1 MNQPESDKPATP
13 LQGYRVT
20 QLVSFFLLTGIVVVL
35 GVIFYYVMAR
45 FVVPLFLAALLV
57 VIFRPL
63 HNWVL
68 SKVNGSHQIGSLLT
82 TLIIL
87 LLVLVPVSVLILIA
101 ATEGSVVLKQVN
113 APKIVDDLAGVRKQ
127 FKLDMPNA
135 REIRAIE
142 TRLTDMQSSV
152 VIDDKAIERH
162 SAMFFEIMSDAY
174 SLAQANDLDWPVSAI
189 EEDDAEPPRD
199 MQGYWQKFGNDLSI
213 AKGLQEDVAKL
224 MRKKFSEVEDS
235 ARTSEDR
242 HEKIHDYIQTLG
254 QASWRVFEFQIR
266 DDGWSH
272 PCDDHRNR

>member
-45 FVVPLFLAALLV
+45 FVVPTIFGGAAGRDLSTATQLGPKQGQWQPPNRILV
-57 VIFRPL
+57 NNADHF
-63 HNWVL
+63 
-68 SKVNGSHQIGSLLT
+68 
-82 TLIIL
+82 
-87 LLVLVPVSVLILIA
+87 A
-101 ATEGSVVLKQVN
+101 AGAGARVGADLDRRDGRVGPSLKQVN

-189 EEDDAEPPRD
+189 EEDDAEPLATCKDTGKSLATICRSRR
-199 MQGYWQKFGNDLSI
+199 GS
-213 AKGLQEDVAKL
+213 
-224 MRKKFSEVEDS
+224 KK
-235 ARTSEDR
+235 T
-242 HEKIHDYIQTLG
+242 
-254 QASWRVFEFQIR
+254 WR
-266 DDGWSH
+266 S
-272 PCDDHRNR
+272 